1 MKIIVD
7 SNIIFSALLKT
18 RTTFG
23 QIIFNSDG
31 IFEFYSSQCMRSEIH
46 EHWNKLKK
54 ISKLTDRQLEQ
65 SFYTLLT
72 KISFINEE
80 IIPQK
85 IWEVSEKITVGI
97 DLDDLDFVALTRYLK
112 GKLWTGDKTLHDGL
126 RGKGFKNVLTT
137 PELLKL
143 WTKMK
148 EGKKRTTS

>member
-1 MKIIVD
+1 ME
-7 SNIIFSALLKT
+7 
-18 RTTFG
+18 
-23 QIIFNSDG
+23 Q
-31 IFEFYSSQCMRSEIH
+31 
-46 EHWNKLKK
+46 LKK
-54 ISKLTDRQLEQ
+54 ISKLTDQQLEQ

-85 IWEVSEKITVGI
+85 IWEDSEKITVGI